1 MAEEKEKEVPGEQTL
16 EEAFASLDELIE
28 ILEDRETS
36 LEDSFRVYQKGM
48 ELIKKCSE
56 KIEQV
61 ETKVLLMNEDG
72 ELDEF

>member
-1 MAEEKEKEVPGEQTL
+1 MKEEKKEAQAEQTL

-28 ILEDRETS
+28 ILEDRDTS
-36 LEDSFRVYQKGM
+36 LEESFRVYQKGM
-48 ELIKKCSE
+48 ELIKQCGE

-61 ETKVLLMNEDG
+61 ETKVLLMNDEG

>member
-1 MAEEKEKEVPGEQTL
+1 MAKKEEMAVQEEQTL
-16 EEAFASLDELIE
+16 EEAFAVLDDLIE
-28 ILEDRETS
+28 RLERKETS
-36 LEDSFRVYQKGM
+36 LEASFQIYQKGM
-48 ELIKKCSE
+48 DLIKRCSE

>member
-1 MAEEKEKEVPGEQTL
+1 MANKKTEVQDEQTL
-16 EEAFASLDELIE
+16 EEAFASLDELIG
-28 ILEDRETS
+28 ILENKETS
-36 LEDSFRVYQKGM
+36 LEDSFRVYQNGM
-48 ELIKKCSE
+48 ELIKKCSK

>member
-1 MAEEKEKEVPGEQTL
+1 MAKKEEMAVQEEQTL
-16 EEAFASLDELIE
+16 EEAFAVLDDLIE
-28 ILEDRETS
+28 RLERKETS
-36 LEDSFRVYQKGM
+36 LEDSFQIYQKGM
-48 ELIKKCSE
+48 DLIKRCSE

>member
-1 MAEEKEKEVPGEQTL
+1 MAKKENEVQEEQTL

-28 ILEDRETS
+28 ILEDKETS
-36 LEDSFRVYQKGM
+36 LEDSFQVYQKGM

-56 KIEQV
+56 KIEHV

>member
-1 MAEEKEKEVPGEQTL
+1 MEEEKTTELQEEQTL
-16 EEAFASLDELIE
+16 EAAFARLDEMIAV
-28 ILEDRETS
+28 LENRETS
-36 LEDSFRVYQKGM
+36 LEDSFCVYQKGM

-61 ETKVLLMNEDG
+61 ETKILLMNEDG